1 MISNH
6 LYKYLGFMYYIG
18 KRMVRNHMDMEYILL
33 VVAVIFASANS
44 VVLHKA
50 GAMEKN
56 SIFNLNLIASIAWC
70 VILFFA
76 NGAKVTI
83 NAPVLI
89 WGVIYGIVQ
98 ALFIL
103 FKAAAMSAGPVAITT
118 LMGNSSLLISTA
130 VSLIVWNERVSAAQV
145 VGVLLLLIGIFF
157 CTYKKSDEGY
167 SPKWKLLVIFFLIF
181 AAGVGITFKAFSKSG
196 NGAFAGDMMLVSAV
210 IMVLSFAAMSA
221 FSGGF
226 RLKESPAAGK
236 KTFLLLAILSGIL
249 SCVYNRLNI
258 YTSGEVDAIIFFPCF
273 NGGVILLSAVL
284 SVILCGEKL
293 TGKQKIGILVGIAAI
308 IVTGVF

>member
-1 MISNH
+1 MNT
-6 LYKYLGFMYYIG
+6 
-18 KRMVRNHMDMEYILL
+18 EYILL
-33 VVAVIFASANS
+33 AAAVIFASANS

-50 GAMEKN
+50 GTSDKN
-56 SIFNLNLIASIAWC
+56 SIFRLNLIASVAWC

-76 NGAKVTI
+76 NGARVAI
-83 NAPVLI
+83 NAHVLM

-98 ALFIL
+98 SLFIF
-103 FKAAAMSAGPVAITT
+103 FKAAAMSTGPVAVTT
-118 LMGNSSLLISTA
+118 LIGNSSLLISTA

-145 VGVLLLLIGIFF
+145 VGVLMLLIGIFL

-167 SPKWKLLVIFFLIF
+167 SPKWKILVIFFLIF

-196 NGAFAGDMMLVSAV
+196 NSEFAGDMMTVSAV
-210 IMVLSFAAMSA
+210 IMVISFAVMSA
-221 FSGGF
+221 LSGG
-226 RLKESPAAGK
+226 LGMKESTAAEK
-236 KTFLLLAILSGIL
+236 KTFLRLAILSGIL

-284 SVILCGEKL
+284 SVLLCGEKL
-293 TGKQKIGILVGIAAI
+293 TKRQKIGILVGIAAI